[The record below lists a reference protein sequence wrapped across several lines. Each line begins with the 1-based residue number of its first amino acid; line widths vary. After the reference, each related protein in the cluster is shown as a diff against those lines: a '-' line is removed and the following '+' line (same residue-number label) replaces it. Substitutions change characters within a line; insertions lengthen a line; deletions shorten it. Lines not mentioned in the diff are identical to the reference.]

1 MAFTPRTREQIRTD
15 LLGAWASR
23 YAAAG
28 KELQVFEG
36 SDTYL
41 RADAVAVVVALIEQQ
56 ADQQTRDQFPDTASA
71 DALEHHAAVYSLA
84 RRTASRAVLTVT
96 VTGTPST
103 TPAIPA
109 GSKMSSPSGALFS
122 VSDASVV
129 LDGGGTGTLSVV
141 TADEG
146 GSAGTLAIGVVLT
159 WQSTPAG
166 LNPTGIVASI
176 TTSGEDEEADEE
188 LRTRLLDRLR
198 QRPASGNAEDWRDWV
213 ETCDGV
219 EEAYVY
225 QRLQPG
231 TVSGEVLGCVTVV
244 AVGPAQG
251 DAVSNT
257 RVVGATRCNEIED
270 FINGTRD
277 PSGAVVTDG
286 VQLRPVTQA
295 TADFEVTNLVPTT
308 QNVTLTIKNSG
319 RFPFPFTGTMTE
331 DGSSSTTLVVTGDH
345 TAKNGKRALVKVGTG
360 FIRGGYQAV
369 DLSGGT
375 YNGGTGKTTWTIT
388 TLLATPEAASLVYPA
403 PANWAAIRTAIFALF
418 DSLGPKD
425 TSALQRY
432 PTEDLKGRAT
442 LFLSALASTM
452 HAVDGVVSVSIT
464 TPGTDQTPA
473 SAKMVIEL
481 ALFLVTETP

>member
-1 MAFTPRTREQIRTD
+1 MAFTPRTREQIRAD
-15 LLGAWASR
+15 LLSAWASR

-28 KELQVFEG
+28 KELQVVEG
-36 SDTYL
+36 SDAYL

-71 DALEHHAAVYSLA
+71 DALAHHAAVYA
-84 RRTASRAVLTVT
+84 ITRRVAVAAVLAVA

-122 VSDASVV
+122 VTSVSV
-129 LDGGGTGTLSVV
+129 ALDGSGNGTISV
-141 TADEG
+141 TAEDG
-146 GSAGTLAIGVVLT
+146 GAAGTLAFGVVLT
-159 WQSTPAG
+159 WQSAPAG
-166 LNPTGIVASI
+166 VNPTGTVSSI
-176 TTSGEDEEADEE
+176 TTAGEDTEEDDD
-188 LRTRLLDRLR
+188 LRARLLDRLR
-198 QRPASGNAEDWRDWV
+198 QRPASGNAEDWRDWT
-213 ETCDGV
+213 ETCDGI
-219 EEAYVY
+219 ESAYVY

-231 TVSGEVLGCVTVV
+231 TTSGEVLGCVTVV
-244 AVGPAQG
+244 AVGPDQG
-251 DAVSNT
+251 DAVLNS

-270 FINGTRD
+270 FINGTRNA
-277 PSGAVVTDG
+277 SGVVVTDG
-286 VQLRPVTQA
+286 VQLRPATMA
-295 TADFEVTNLVPTT
+295 TADFEVTNLVVTT
-308 QNVTLTIKNSG
+308 QNVTLSIKNSG
-319 RFPFPFTGTMTE
+319 RFPFGFTGTMTE
-331 DGSSSTTLVVTGDH
+331 NGSSATTLVVTGDH

-360 FIRGGYQAV
+360 AIRGGYQAV

-375 YNGGTGKTTWTIT
+375 YNGGTNKTTWTIT
-388 TLLATPEAASLVYPA
+388 TLLATPEAASTVYPA
-403 PANWAAIRTAIFALF
+403 PANWSAIRTAIFALF

-425 TSALQRY
+425 TPALQRY
-432 PTEDLKGRAT
+432 PTEDIKGRAT

-473 SAKMVIEL
+473 NAKMVIEL